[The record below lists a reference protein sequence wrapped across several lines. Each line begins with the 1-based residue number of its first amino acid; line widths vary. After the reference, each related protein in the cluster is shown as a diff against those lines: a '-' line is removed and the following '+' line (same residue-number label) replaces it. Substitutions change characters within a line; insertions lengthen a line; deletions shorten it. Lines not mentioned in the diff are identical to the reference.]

1 MLPRAPKK
9 SAAASAQS
17 ALANLYTK
25 RAPETILSTLR
36 NFKIFFIV
44 QAFLTVVL
52 GTLTLENV
60 SWWYR
65 GPGSTANNAGF
76 EDLTIGILHFWPL
89 RFLGILVLENVSW
102 WSWGAGST
110 ANTAGFG
117 DLTVGILHLWPLGFA
132 GNSSI
137 ICVLMF
143 FFCGLHILL
152 HILSSNACVH
162 LVL

>member
-1 MLPRAPKK
+1 MLNKHTTPLDMWTRAPRK

-25 RAPETILSTLR
+25 RAPKQSLQHHAILKYSLQ
-36 NFKIFFIV
+36 FKFFW
-44 QAFLTVVL
+44 LVL

-60 SWWYR
+60 SWWYW

-76 EDLTIGILHFWPL
+76 EDLTIGILHFLPL
-89 RFLGILVLENVSW
+89 GFLEILVLDNVRW

-117 DLTVGILHLWPLGFA
+117 DLTIGILHFWPLEIPA
-132 GNSSI
+132 NSDI
-137 ICVLMF
+137 IWISVV
-143 FFCGLHILL
+143 
-152 HILSSNACVH
+152 S
-162 LVL
+162 